1 MLVLLAALVA
11 FAVASVLRLS
21 YWQVAR
27 GSELRTEAYAQLE
40 QRRVLPAVRGDILD
54 RNGAILATTVYRDR
68 LAAYPDMIN
77 DADRRSVADDLAEV
91 LGLDDAGRDQILAV
105 LDEPGSQYAVLDRQL
120 TEEQSRRVRE
130 ELAADRLWGL
140 TLESYA
146 VRVYPNAGG
155 APGTSLASQLLGFV
169 NSSGVGHYGIE
180 QEYDKYLAGM
190 PKVLAAASAN
200 GRVVESSARVLEPGV
215 DGTDVQLTIDASLQL
230 QLEKELFAAWVADK
244 AKRVSALIMD
254 PDTGAILAWAS
265 VPGYDA
271 NHYSQAAASS
281 PELFQDP
288 IASLTYE
295 PGSVMK
301 MLTATAALK
310 NDVVRLNQRVPDKY
324 AIRFGTQLIRNAD
337 WKSMG
342 RIRFKDAIS
351 YSRNVATATVAGKLG
366 TSTRRASS
374 VLYRTWRD
382 LGIGRLTGIDIA
394 NEAAGIAVDPKRQ
407 PWAPIDLANRSFG
420 QAVAVTPIQLATAY
434 TPMINGGMHVQ
445 PHFLAGVGGQAHESA
460 APTRAMSRKLAGQLR
475 KILDH
480 TTSAVPWYAEGS
492 LIPGYQVGGKTGT
505 AQIWLADKGR
515 YAAKLFNFSFIGYVG
530 GDNPEAVVA
539 IRIQEAVPKIEGRG
553 DLKLGITSYELFR
566 RVARDTISTLEIRQS
581 SNPRAGLPERG
592 SAAERWFN
600 QLQADAQVADQER
613 QERERERAQARADER
628 PNQSAARRDARGER
642 ASGANPDPERTS
654 KRRTAAETDRET
666 PRRERGGG

>member
-1 MLVLLAALVA
+1 MLVLLAVLIA
-11 FAVASVLRLS
+11 FAIAAVLRLS

-27 GSELRTEAYAQLE
+27 ASELRTEAFAQLE
-40 QRRVLPAVRGDILD
+40 QRRVQPAVRGDILD

-68 LAAYPDMIN
+68 LAAYPDLIHP
-77 DADRRSVADDLAEV
+77 ADRSAMANDLARI
-91 LGLDDAGRDQILAV
+91 LGLDEAGRDRILEQ
-105 LDEPGSQYAVLDRQL
+105 LEEPGAQYAVLDRQL
-120 TEEQSRRVRE
+120 GEEQSRQVRRA
-130 ELAADRLWGL
+130 LADQHLWGL
-140 TLESYA
+140 TLESYP

-180 QEYDKYLAGM
+180 QEYDSYLAGR
-190 PKVLAAASAN
+190 PKVYAAASAN

-215 DGTDVQLTIDASLQL
+215 DGMDVQLTVDASLQL
-230 QLEKELFAAWVADK
+230 QLEKELYAAWVADR
-244 AKRVSALIMD
+244 AKRVSALVMD

-271 NHYSQAAASS
+271 NNYSDVAATA

-288 IASLTYE
+288 LASLTYE

-310 NDVVRLNQRVPDKY
+310 NDVVRLNQRVPDRY
-324 AIRFGTQLIRNAD
+324 SIRFGTQLIRNAD
-337 WKSMG
+337 WQSLG

-351 YSRNVATATVAGKLG
+351 YSRNVATATVAARLG
-366 TSTRRASS
+366 SNLRRAST

-382 LGIGRLTGIDIA
+382 LGIGRPTGIDIA
-394 NEAAGIAVDPKRQ
+394 NEAAGIAVDPRSQ
-407 PWAPIDLANRSFG
+407 PWAPIDLANRAFG

-434 TPMINGGMHVQ
+434 TPMINGGLHVQ
-445 PHFLAGVGGQAHESA
+445 PHFLAGVGGQAHQA
-460 APTRAMSRKLAGQLR
+460 AKPTRAMSRKLAGQLR
-475 KILDH
+475 KILEH

-505 AQIWLADKGR
+505 AQIWLAEQGR
-515 YAAKLFNFSFIGYVG
+515 YAAKLFNFSFIGFVG
-530 GDNPEAVVA
+530 GDQPEAVVA
-539 IRIQEAVPKIEGRG
+539 IRIQEAVPKIRGRG
-553 DLKLGITSYELFR
+553 DFKLGITSYELFR
-566 RVARDTISTLEIRQS
+566 RVARDTIATLEISPS

-600 QLQADAQVADQER
+600 QLRANAELEEQQRRDRQQQRAEARQGEREERDAGGRGSRGER
-613 QERERERAQARADER
+613 ANDARSDPDRQSSRRSTGERERE
-628 PNQSAARRDARGER
+628 P
-642 ASGANPDPERTS
+642 T
-654 KRRTAAETDRET
+654 
-666 PRRERGGG
+666 RRERGGG